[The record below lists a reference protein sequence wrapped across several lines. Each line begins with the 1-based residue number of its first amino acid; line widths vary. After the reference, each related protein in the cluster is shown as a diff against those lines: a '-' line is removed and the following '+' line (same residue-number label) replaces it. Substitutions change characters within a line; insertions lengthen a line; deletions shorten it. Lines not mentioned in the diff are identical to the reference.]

1 MTLFGTMVA
10 TMAPGF
16 EDPGSLAV
24 AWRLALSAV
33 LGGVVGAEREYHSQ
47 AAGIRTHAIL
57 AVGAALG
64 MLLSLHVA
72 VVAGEGRGDPGR
84 IAAQVV
90 SGIGFLGAGAILR
103 LGTSIR
109 GLTTATSLWTVAGVG
124 LACGAGYYVGAL
136 VSTGLV
142 FAALH
147 WLDQAEKTL
156 GIGRDDHSVRIVS
169 RDREG
174 ITEEMRRALSGLG
187 SVKRV
192 ARLMVDRTGNR
203 LDLEL
208 IVRVPEAIGPDAI
221 ARALGGVPDV
231 QEIHVE

>member
-1 MTLFGTMVA
+1 MTLLGAMPA
-10 TMAPGF
+10 ALGPGL
-16 EDPGSLAV
+16 EDPGGLAV
-24 AWRLALSAV
+24 AWRLVLSAL
-33 LGGVVGAEREYHSQ
+33 LGGMIGAEREYHSQ

-64 MLLSLHVA
+64 MLLSLHMA

-103 LGTSIR
+103 LGASIR

-124 LACGAGYYVGAL
+124 LACGAGYYLGAF
-136 VSTGLV
+136 VSAALV

-156 GIGRDDHSVRIVS
+156 GIGRDDHSVRIVA
-169 RDREG
+169 RDRDG
-174 ITEEMRRALSGLG
+174 IADELRRALAAVGI
-187 SVKRV
+187 VKRV
-192 ARLMVDRTGNR
+192 SKLTVDRTGNR
-203 LDLEL
+203 LDLEVV
-208 IVRVPEAIGPDAI
+208 VRVPDSVPPDAL